1 MPRRKDAPRVHLL
14 AIAEAITGTNDAAG
28 RLCSQIYTPAHML
41 AEGMVTDPAKLAEI
55 GRDMMA
61 AVEAFR
67 AVIWPEEE
75 AGT

>member
-14 AIAEAITGTNDAAG
+14 TIAEAITGTNDAAAK
-28 RLCSQIYTPAHML
+28 LCSAVYTPAHML
-41 AEGMVTDPAKLAEI
+41 REGMVTDPAKLEQI
-55 GRDMMA
+55 GRDLCA